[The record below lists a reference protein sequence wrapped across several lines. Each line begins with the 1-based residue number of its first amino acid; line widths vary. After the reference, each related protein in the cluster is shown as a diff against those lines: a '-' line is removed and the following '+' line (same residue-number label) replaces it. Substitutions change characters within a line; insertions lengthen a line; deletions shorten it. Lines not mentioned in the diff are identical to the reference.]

1 MLERFKW
8 VIFTGVIFAIGA
20 GIITLISY
28 RPNPV
33 GITIIPPPPTGT
45 PPPTETPTPLQIY
58 ITGAVLHPNTVQV
71 LPRGSRVQ
79 DAVQA
84 AGGFTP
90 DADTVQLNPV
100 KLLRDGDQVH
110 VPRLGEI
117 VAVPTES
124 AKANPDSPVYIN
136 SADLEE
142 LMRLPGVGEAIAGEI
157 IAYREAHGSFKSLED
172 LDAVPGIGPARLKQW
187 ENLISFDQ

>member
-8 VIFTGVIFAIGA
+8 VIFIGVILAIGA

-45 PPPTETPTPLQIY
+45 PLPTETPTPLQIY
-58 ITGAVLHPNTVQV
+58 VTGAVLHPNTIQV

-84 AGGFTP
+84 AGGFSP
-90 DADTVQLNPV
+90 DADAAQVNPV

-110 VPRLGEI
+110 VPRIGESI
-117 VAVPTES
+117 TLPTES
-124 AKANPDSPVYIN
+124 AKDRKSVAVYIN
-136 SADLEE
+136 TADLEE

-157 IAYREAHGSFKSLED
+157 IAYREAHGPFKSLED
-172 LDAVPGIGPARLKQW
+172 LDAVPGIGPARLAQW
-187 ENLISFDQ
+187 EGLISFDQ

>member
-8 VIFTGVIFAIGA
+8 VIFIGVILAIGA

-45 PPPTETPTPLQIY
+45 PLPTETPTPLQIY
-58 ITGAVLHPNTVQV
+58 VTGAVLHPNTIQV

-84 AGGFTP
+84 AGGFSP
-90 DADTVQLNPV
+90 DADAAQVNPV

-110 VPRLGEI
+110 VPRIGES
-117 VAVPTES
+117 VPLPTES

-136 SADLEE
+136 TADLEE

-157 IAYREAHGSFKSLED
+157 IAYREAHGPFKSLED
-172 LDAVPGIGPARLKQW
+172 LDAVPGIGPARLAQW
-187 ENLISFDQ
+187 EGLISFDQ